1 MTQKSLLLALG
12 LLLGGLLAQ
21 AQPQRG
27 VEPAPNRT
35 EGDGPFQRLIIRS
48 ATVIDGTG
56 APPVGPVDIVIENN
70 RIAEVRSVGYPKV
83 MIREGN
89 RPRNATKEIDAT
101 GMYVLPG
108 FVDCHG
114 HIGGAAQGTAAE
126 YVYKLW
132 LAHGVTTVREPGS
145 FNGVDWTLKA
155 RERSAKNEIT
165 APRLFAYVSPG
176 AGWEKGR
183 LSTP

>member
-1 MTQKSLLLALG
+1 MTRKSLLLALC
-12 LLLGGLLAQ
+12 LILGSLPGQ
-21 AQPQRG
+21 AQPPRG
-27 VEPAPNRT
+27 VEPAPNRN
-35 EGDGPFQRLIIRS
+35 EGDGPFQRLIIRG

-56 APPVGPVDIVIENN
+56 APPIGPVDIVIENN

-114 HIGGAAQGTAAE
+114 HIGGAAQGTPAE

-145 FNGVDWTLKA
+145 FNGVDRPARAGKKA
-155 RERSAKNEIT
+155 A
-165 APRLFAYVSPG
+165 
-176 AGWEKGR
+176 
-183 LSTP
+183 